1 MDEDEF
7 ESDYILYLYMQ
18 VGYSMRFLSRNPETV
33 NTEMIN
39 VSVSVRGEFDAEQLG
54 IVRGRFEGV
63 KIS

>member
-7 ESDYILYLYMQ
+7 ESDYIYSYMQ
-18 VGYSMRFLSRNPETV
+18 VGYSMRFSSRNPETV

-39 VSVSVRGEFDAEQLG
+39 VSIPVQGEYDEERLG

>member
-18 VGYSMRFLSRNPETV
+18 VGYSMRFSSRNPETV

-39 VSVSVRGEFDAEQLG
+39 VSVPVRGEFDEERLG

>member
-1 MDEDEF
+1 
-7 ESDYILYLYMQ
+7 MQ
-18 VGYSMRFLSRNPETV
+18 VGYSMRFSSRNPETV

-39 VSVSVRGEFDAEQLG
+39 VSIPMQGEYDEEQLG

>member
-1 MDEDEF
+1 M
-7 ESDYILYLYMQ
+7 YMQ
-18 VGYSMRFLSRNPETV
+18 VGYSMRFSSRNPETV

-39 VSVSVRGEFDAEQLG
+39 VSIPMRGEYDEERLG

>member
-1 MDEDEF
+1 MDRDEF
-7 ESDYILYLYMQ
+7 ESDYIYLYMQ
-18 VGYSMRFLSRNPETV
+18 VGYSMLFSSRNPETV

-39 VSVSVRGEFDAEQLG
+39 VSIPVRGEYDEERLG

>member
-18 VGYSMRFLSRNPETV
+18 VGYSMCFLSRNPETV

-39 VSVSVRGEFDAEQLG
+39 VSVPVRGEFDEERLG